1 MRVTSCINSHRL
13 ARKQKVRTRGSRSFW
28 RAFRLSSF
36 GWVESRNISGNLV
49 LATLLSHLS
58 SFFFSPLFFHS
69 TLTPRRPEHS
79 RAGLNPPSLS
89 REKYLPQTSP
99 LPSLYWQVQH
109 SVSSLLPPSF
119 PSFSSSC
126 SSLSSLPFSSFI
138 FPHSLPSCSRPYSSS
153 KI

>member
-58 SFFFSPLFFHS
+58 SLFFLSPILSLDPH
-69 TLTPRRPEHS
+69 PAPPEHS
-79 RAGLNPPSLS
+79 RVGLNPPSLS